1 MEPITFDNTSYWI
14 GDRPVYLNAGE
25 FHYFRVPK
33 NHWRPRMEHFKA
45 AGGMCLSTYIPWAI
59 HEPTEG
65 TFVFDAGD
73 GTTDL
78 RAFLELAAELDL
90 YVIARPG
97 PYQYSE
103 LIYGGLP
110 GWLFERYPDVRAR
123 TIDGTPFGHLSV
135 SYVHPVYL
143 EKAKRWLAAV
153 AERLSPYTV
162 SRGGPIAFTQIDNE
176 LTGVHIW
183 FGSLDYHPESMGFGR
198 PDGRYPRY
206 LARRY
211 GDISRLNA
219 AYQTQ
224 YSDFATVRPLK
235 PLEAQPGYIPH
246 VRRLRDYFEY
256 YLSTVAEYM
265 EITAQTLRQHGVDTP
280 FIHNAANPG
289 MNVYFYDVPES
300 LGSDF
305 LLGSDHY
312 YNLDQDWPQNHPTPQ
327 YARDILMSMEM
338 LRMMGYPPTV
348 LELPS
353 GSASDWPPFTPED
366 AAACYMTNLA
376 FGMKGHNY
384 YIFTGGPNPP
394 RLGDTT
400 DLYDFGAPIGAWGEI
415 RPLYHTQK
423 AFAEF
428 IHGHEW
434 LVRGQRLW
442 DVRLGFSFQDAR
454 AERYW
459 LGRGGLLFTPA
470 DAYTFLQKGLLTS
483 ALCAGLNPVMV
494 NLDHDDWVHD
504 IDTPLVVA
512 TSVSMPRAQQQRL
525 IRFVQRGGRL
535 LLAPLLPS
543 LDEDLYPCRELADF
557 LGAPDAQR
565 PPGTV
570 TRITIQNDDS
580 PIVNIQHNDAFI
592 FNPLPEGA
600 EALGWEEWSQQPIA
614 WQRSWDSGGTVIV
627 LGVHWRH
634 KMHEQSDA
642 LTTLLSQLHLSRLVS
657 HTNPNVWVSVWA
669 NEEKTLVFLL
679 NLFTSPMCTR
689 LQCRTRQGA
698 WVDLGEHCIPP
709 MTVSTVELS
718 Q

>member
-1 MEPITFDNTSYWI
+1 MEPITFDSTSYWI

-45 AGGMCLSTYIPWAI
+45 AGGTCLSTYIPWLI

-65 TFVFDAGD
+65 AFVFDAGD
-73 GTTDL
+73 GITDL
-78 RAFLELAAELDL
+78 KAFLELAAELDL

-123 TIDGTPFGHLSV
+123 TIEGTPFGHPSV

-176 LTGVHIW
+176 LTGIHIW
-183 FGSLDYHPESMGFGR
+183 FGGLDYHPESMGFGR

-211 GDISRLNA
+211 GDISRLNT

-235 PLEAQPGYIPH
+235 PLEARPGHIPH
-246 VRRLRDYFEY
+246 IRRLRDYFEY

-265 EITAQTLRQHGVDTP
+265 EIIAQTLREHGVDTP
-280 FIHNAANPG
+280 FIHNAANPD
-289 MNVYFYDVPES
+289 MNAYFYDMQES
-300 LGSDF
+300 LGPDF

-327 YARDILMSMEM
+327 YARNVLISLET
-338 LRMMGYPPTV
+338 LRLMGYPPTV

-353 GSASDWPPFTPED
+353 GSASDWPPFTSGD

-400 DLYDFGAPIGAWGEI
+400 DLYDFGAPIGARGEI
-415 RPLYHTQK
+415 RPLYHTQA
-423 AFAEF
+423 AFAGF
-428 IHGHEW
+428 IQRHEW
-434 LVRGQRLW
+434 LLRGQRLW
-442 DVRLGFSFQDAR
+442 DLRLGFNFRDAH

-459 LGRGGLLFTPA
+459 LGHGDLLFTPV
-470 DAYTFLQKGLLTS
+470 DAYHFLQKGLLTS

-494 NLDHDDWVHD
+494 DLDHDDWVHD

-512 TSVSMPRAQQQRL
+512 TSVTMPHAQQQRL
-525 IRFVQRGGRL
+525 IRFVERGGCL
-535 LLAPLLPS
+535 LLTPLLPS

-557 LGAPDAQR
+557 LGAPAAQR
-565 PPGTV
+565 PPGFV
-570 TRITIQNDDS
+570 TRVTIQDDDS
-580 PIVNIQHNDAFI
+580 PIVNIQHSDAFI
-592 FNPLPEGA
+592 FNPPPEGA
-600 EALGWEEWSQQPIA
+600 EILGWEEWSQQPIA
-614 WQRSWDSGGTVIV
+614 WQRSWDSGGAAIV

-642 LTTLLSQLHLSRLVS
+642 LTALLSRLGLRRLVTL
-657 HTNPNVWVSVWA
+657 TNPNVWVSVWA
-669 NEEKTLVFLL
+669 SEEKTLVFLL

-698 WVDLGEHCIPP
+698 WVDLGEHCISP